1 MWNVPYLTLTLNG
14 IDSFSE
20 ITNCTRTCQVT
31 NYITQE
37 LFTSQIDFTSD
48 PLLLQFR
55 NEANT
60 RTQSSVLII
69 KHTKTSK
76 ITQYVEVL
84 EYDLG
89 TMISDT
95 GGILGLFIGISV
107 WSIYVDFVGPIL
119 RQIRIFIQKRTTMN

>member
-69 KHTKTSK
+69 KHTKASK
-76 ITQYVEVL
+76 ITQFVEIL

-89 TMISDT
+89 TMISDI
-95 GGILGLFIGISV
+95 GGTLGLFIGISV

-119 RQIRIFIQKRTTMN
+119 RQIRIFIQKRTTTN